1 MHLCDHRHAGRNKHL
16 YITVKRALEI
26 NLLHSRGK
34 GESEDLENFKK
45 DNIELNEILK
55 AADIP
60 SVKEVNKHSFN

>member
-1 MHLCDHRHAGRNKHL
+1 
-16 YITVKRALEI
+16 VKRALEI